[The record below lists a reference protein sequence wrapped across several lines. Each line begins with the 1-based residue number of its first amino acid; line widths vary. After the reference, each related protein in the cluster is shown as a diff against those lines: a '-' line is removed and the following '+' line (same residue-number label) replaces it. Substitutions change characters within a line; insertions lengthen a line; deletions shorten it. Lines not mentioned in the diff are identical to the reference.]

1 MRGDNLIGLGRRF
14 KPGES
19 GNPAGKPKGTKNRS
33 TVARKVLE
41 MPCFIPDDIYEKLI
55 QVYPDIQRQTTI
67 EDLAT
72 LVQMARAIKKE
83 DVNSYKAVLDSSYGG
98 VKQSIEMEVNDVTDE
113 IDYSELSEA
122 ALEEIA
128 NLKKKQPE
136 PDFGENDDLW

>member
-1 MRGDNLIGLGRRF
+1 MANPNIGKVGRHF
-14 KPGES
+14 LPGQS
-19 GNPAGKPKGTKNRS
+19 GNPGGRPAGSKNRS
-33 TVARKVLE
+33 TIAREVLD
-41 MPCFIPDDIYEKLI
+41 MPCDIPDEIFEKLLPY
-55 QVYPDIQRQTTI
+55 YPALTRKTTI
-67 EDLAT
+67 EKLAT

-128 NLKKKQPE
+128 NLKKKQPAPE
-136 PDFGENDDLW
+136 FDQDDDLW